1 MNVQAPAK
9 DLEGDPATGAPE
21 PPAKPRRRGLN
32 GELARLEAS
41 NERPL
46 AEARAVL
53 VLASLVI
60 VLFEPLRSFSATLLF
75 LLLGYGTYS
84 LVLLWQLNRGAVP
97 RHARSAYWVD
107 LLCYG
112 TAIALSGGLASSFGI
127 FLLYPV
133 LIASYQDGMRRGMLV
148 AVSCTVIFMSVGAV
162 ELWSAKKVDWHELE
176 FTSAALLLF
185 VPLVVARWGQ
195 AERTIVRRL
204 AFSNDLNRTFTPR
217 NGLDH
222 ALTQLAELLRDYKG
236 ADGCTIVISDPTNS
250 SWMLYQSDINEE
262 GEGEKG
268 RRIPENLAQPLVSAG
283 GDYALVY
290 AHRHFWSRRP
300 ACGAYDC
307 VSSEPQPLDPTVLTG
322 IADFLGTQSFI
333 SLPVRVRR
341 QVIGR
346 FHLTSRELS
355 RFSREDI
362 AFLAQVMSQT
372 EVMIENLQLVERL
385 VFEVASE
392 ERKRISRDLHDSTV
406 QPYIGLKLGLE
417 ALKRRLSANNPAGQ
431 EVEDLLTM
439 ANDGIVQLRHYVG
452 SLKDKPA
459 SAQPVS
465 LVPAVRLQANKFSEF
480 YGINARVVANDDVLV
495 DGHVFEELMHIVRE
509 GLSNIRR
516 HTVAEQATITLASN
530 DDELTLEFA
539 NDKSVQRSGSGHF
552 FPRSINERAKELGGR
567 VNIEQH
573 DGGQTIVAVHVP
585 L

>member
-1 MNVQAPAK
+1 MNVQAPATN
-9 DLEGDPATGAPE
+9 LEREPAFKQQARPR
-21 PPAKPRRRGLN
+21 PPGVN
-32 GELARLEAS
+32 GELSRLEAS
-41 NERPL
+41 NARPL

-60 VLFEPLRSFSATLLF
+60 VLFEPPRAFSGALVL

-97 RHARSAYWVD
+97 VHGRSAYWVD

-112 TAIALSGGLASSFGI
+112 IAIALSGGLSSRFGI

-148 AVSCTVIFMSVGAV
+148 AIICAVIFISAGAA
-162 ELWSAKKVDWHELE
+162 ELWSDQNVEWRELE

-185 VPLVVARWGQ
+185 VPLIVARWGQ

-217 NGLDH
+217 NGLDY
-222 ALTQLAELLRDYKG
+222 ALSQLAELLRDYKG
-236 ADGCTIVISDPTNS
+236 ADGCTIVISDPANNS
-250 SWMLYQSDINEE
+250 WTLYQSDITNVNEAT
-262 GEGEKG
+262 KG
-268 RRIPENLAQPLVSAG
+268 RRVPQDLVQPLVNTG
-283 GDYALVY
+283 GDYALIY
-290 AHRHFWSRRP
+290 AQPGFMSRQP
-300 ACGAYDC
+300 TCGAYDC
-307 VSSEPQPLDPTVLTG
+307 STLERQPLDPTVLTG
-322 IADFLGTQSFI
+322 LADFLGTFSFI
-333 SLPVRVRR
+333 SLPIRVRR

-346 FHLTSRELS
+346 FHLTSRES

-362 AFLAQVMSQT
+362 AFLAQVMAQT

-392 ERKRISRDLHDSTV
+392 ERKRISRDLHDSTI

-417 ALKRRLSANNPAGQ
+417 ALKRQLTPDNPVGTD
-431 EVEDLLTM
+431 VGDLLNM
-439 ANDGIVQLRHYVG
+439 ANDGIGQLRHYVG
-452 SLKDKPA
+452 RLKDKPA

-480 YGINARVVANDDVLV
+480 YGIDARVVANDDVLV
-495 DGHVFEELMHIVRE
+495 DGDVFEELMHIVRE

-516 HTVAEQATITLASN
+516 HTDAEQATITLVAK
-530 DDELTLEFA
+530 DDELTLEFL
-539 NDKSVQRSGSGHF
+539 NDKGVERSPAGLF
-552 FPRSINERAKELGGR
+552 YPRSINERAKELGGR
-567 VNIEQH
+567 VSIEQR
-573 DGGQTIVAVHVP
+573 DGGHTIVAVHVP
-585 L
+585 R

>member
-1 MNVQAPAK
+1 MNVQAPATN
-9 DLEGDPATGAPE
+9 LEREPAFEQQAR
-21 PPAKPRRRGLN
+21 PRRPGFDS
-32 GELARLEAS
+32 ELARLEAS
-41 NERPL
+41 NARPL

-60 VLFEPLRSFSATLLF
+60 VLFEPLRSFSAELVF

-84 LVLLWQLNRGAVP
+84 LILLWQLNRGAVP
-97 RHARSAYWVD
+97 AHARFAYWVD

-148 AVSCTVIFMSVGAV
+148 AVICTVIFMSVGAA
-162 ELWSAKKVDWHELE
+162 ELWSAKTVDWHELE

-185 VPLVVARWGQ
+185 VPLIVARWGQ

-204 AFSNDLNRTFTPR
+204 AFANDLNRTFTPR
-217 NGLDH
+217 NGLDY
-222 ALTQLAELLRDYKG
+222 ALSHLAELLRDYKG
-236 ADGCTIVISDPTNS
+236 ADGCTIVINDSARNCWT
-250 SWMLYQSDINEE
+250 LYQSDANED
-262 GEGEKG
+262 GEGAT
-268 RRIPENLAQPLVSAG
+268 RRRVPENLAHPLVSVG
-283 GDYALVY
+283 GDCALVY
-290 AHRHFWSRRP
+290 AQTSFLGRRP
-300 ACGAYDC
+300 VCGAYDC
-307 VSSEPQPLDPTVLTG
+307 ASLEPQPLDPTVLTG
-322 IADFLGTQSFI
+322 LADFLGTHSFI

-346 FHLTSRELS
+346 FHLTSRQS

-392 ERKRISRDLHDSTV
+392 ERKRISRDLHDSTI

-417 ALKRRLSANNPAGQ
+417 ALKRRLTADNPVGND
-431 EVEDLLTM
+431 VEDLLNM
-439 ANDGIVQLRHYVG
+439 ANDGIGQLRHYVG
-452 SLKDKPA
+452 RLKDKPA
-459 SAQPVS
+459 TTQPVS
-465 LVPAVRLQANKFSEF
+465 LVPAIRLQANKFSEF
-480 YGINARVVANDDVLV
+480 YGIDARVVAEDDVLV
-495 DGHVFEELMHIVRE
+495 DGSVFEELMHIVRE

-516 HTVAEQATITLASN
+516 HTDAEQATITLVAK
-530 DDELTLEFA
+530 DDELTLEFL
-539 NDKSVQRSGSGHF
+539 NDKGVERSGPGQF
-552 FPRSINERAKELGGR
+552 YPRSINERAKELGGR
-567 VNIEQH
+567 VSIEQR

-585 L
+585 F